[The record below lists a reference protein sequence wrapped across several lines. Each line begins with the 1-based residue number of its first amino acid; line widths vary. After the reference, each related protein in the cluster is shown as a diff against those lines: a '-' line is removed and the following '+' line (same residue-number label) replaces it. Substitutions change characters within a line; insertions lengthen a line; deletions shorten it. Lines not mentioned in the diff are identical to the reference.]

1 MDDLFKIDIS
11 FPVPAFSYLPF
22 ITLLPIPPDSYRDK
36 AEERLLKVC
45 ASVSDKNDWALLSLP
60 SCAAL
65 DRALILL
72 AFLIQVSKPC
82 TRPFVDERS

>member
-1 MDDLFKIDIS
+1 MDDLFKIYIN

-45 ASVSDKNDWALLSLP
+45 ASVVENKNCTSP
-60 SCAAL
+60 SCAS
-65 DRALILL
+65 RALAMPVLE
-72 AFLIQVSKPC
+72 FSNHQ
-82 TRPFVDERS
+82 FVTL

>member
-1 MDDLFKIDIS
+1 MDDLFKIYIN

-45 ASVSDKNDWALLSLP
+45 ASVADKKYFCCNFITVLRGIEQGYNSKSILTINIIALY
-60 SCAAL
+60 AA
-65 DRALILL
+65 
-72 AFLIQVSKPC
+72 VC
-82 TRPFVDERS
+82 G